1 MIKGSDKVY
10 DRSEWDKPVI
20 KQSIP
25 LGLPERPRL
34 YVREREPDNDPMELI
49 SRAVAKLPVARY
61 PKAKEPKV
69 MKYKKKKV
77 SKRMQDEMDMM
88 LADQVIVDSLDMIR
102 VRRNRV
108 LCLNCGGKRYGGGT
122 LCIECFRS
130 VHRILKRQL
139 REAKWEFFMEE
150 KRGL

>member
-1 MIKGSDKVY
+1 
-10 DRSEWDKPVI
+10 
-20 KQSIP
+20 
-25 LGLPERPRL
+25 
-34 YVREREPDNDPMELI
+34 
-49 SRAVAKLPVARY
+49 
-61 PKAKEPKV
+61 

-130 VHRILKRQL
+130 VHRILKRQQVL
-139 REAKWEFFMEE
+139 E
-150 KRGL
+150 KKIAEYNGLLALLQKS

>member
-49 SRAVAKLPVARY
+49 SRAVAKQNPDLKFVYMVVRLY
-61 PKAKEPKV
+61 V
-69 MKYKKKKV
+69 
-77 SKRMQDEMDMM
+77 
-88 LADQVIVDSLDMIR
+88 R
-102 VRRNRV
+102 V
-108 LCLNCGGKRYGGGT
+108 
-122 LCIECFRS
+122 
-130 VHRILKRQL
+130 
-139 REAKWEFFMEE
+139 
-150 KRGL
+150 